1 MPTPSL
7 EQNVPSLESSRRMKC
22 PGCEA
27 EVADQSAFCPQC
39 GTRLDSEP
47 GAERDRPAPAEQSGR
62 ERFNRAVTDRQRAAD
77 DAEEELWEGGFSGK
91 AMLGAW
97 IAAGVLSLVVLV
109 VAAFYATTAAWW
121 GGALVAIVVLWV
133 WPALTLLYRRF
144 NIHYRLTSQ
153 RLFHAVGI
161 VRRRID
167 RIELLDVDDITYE
180 QGLIERMLGVGT
192 IQVTSSDTTH
202 PKLIMR
208 GIDQVQEVA
217 AMMDA
222 ARRKERVRRGLHIE
236 SI

>member
-1 MPTPSL
+1 
-7 EQNVPSLESSRRMKC
+7 MKC

-27 EVADQSAFCPQC
+27 EVADQSAFCPKC
-39 GTRLDSEP
+39 GTQLGSEAAAVQ
-47 GAERDRPAPAEQSGR
+47 GRPAPVAESGR
-62 ERFNRAVTDRQRAAD
+62 DRFTRAVADRQSVAD

-97 IAAGVLSLVVLV
+97 IAAAVLSLVVLV

-121 GGALVAIVVLWV
+121 GGALVAIVILWV
-133 WPALTLLYRRF
+133 WPALTLMYRRF
-144 NIHYRLTSQ
+144 NVHYRLTSQ
-153 RLFHAVGI
+153 RLFHALGI

-192 IQVTSSDTTH
+192 IQVTSSDTSH
-202 PKLIMR
+202 PKLLMR